1 MSLRRPFAAVLQ
13 LLRTSKNL
21 QQQTLS
27 GEIGQ
32 SYVSLLEASRSTASI
47 DVTQT
52 LAKALELNPATFF
65 GLVIAA
71 DQQQTPRSVM
81 LAAIAEMEALGV
93 ADTILPSHPKKLE
106 APNVSKSKNRKKQI
120 QGLKAQGLSRAEV
133 AREIGCSW
141 MTVSRLWS
149 DETID

>member
-47 DVTQT
+47 DVAQT

-81 LAAIAEMEALGV
+81 LAALAEMEALGL
-93 ADTILPSHPKKLE
+93 ADKILPAQPQKLK
-106 APNVSKSKNRKKQI
+106 APNVIGGGDRKRRVQE
-120 QGLKAQGLSRAEV
+120 LKARGLSRAEV
-133 AREIGCSW
+133 ARELDCTW
-141 MTVSRLWS
+141 TTVNRLWINDS
-149 DETID
+149 AG